1 MTHLEP
7 DLLECKV
14 KWALGSS
21 SRNKASGGD
30 EIPAESFQILKDG
43 AVKVV
48 HSVGQPVWKTW
59 PWPQL
64 RKVSFHFNHKEG
76 QCQTVFRVPHG
87 CTRFTC

>member
-1 MTHLEP
+1 MDNHGGVMTHLEP

-48 HSVGQPVWKTW
+48 HSIGQPVWKTW
-59 PWPQL
+59 QWPQD
-64 RKVSFHFNHKEG
+64 
-76 QCQTVFRVPHG
+76 
-87 CTRFTC
+87 